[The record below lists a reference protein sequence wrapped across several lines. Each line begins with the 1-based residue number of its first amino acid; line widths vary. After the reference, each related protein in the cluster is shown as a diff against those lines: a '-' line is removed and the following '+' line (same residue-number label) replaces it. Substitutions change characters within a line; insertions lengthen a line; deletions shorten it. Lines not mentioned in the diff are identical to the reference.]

1 MKKKNI
7 FRVLGL
13 VIIGFILIVLVDS
26 VCSKYFKT
34 RPLIAKREI
43 AYYNSDDK
51 NMVPLELGIVYK
63 SLFADVYYCDTTV
76 DTYDSEYHMEREQ
89 KVIRYYL
96 KKGEKFTCK
105 SSISYYPGDK
115 GIKDY
120 VDMDNP
126 SDMEY
131 IKSIAGD
138 LYSQKLDRLYD
149 INNKMGVMIYN
160 LLGYPIDDEY
170 RDVYMFD
177 INDFSKDPVKLLIE
191 GFDMKWRSG
200 NYKSS
205 ESGNIFS
212 FYYSCGYKEYFG
224 NGGKYSMDDCMEN
237 KDTSGIYV
245 FRVKGINDYEKINF
259 YKEDNSYLE
268 EYPESYFSIQEVIND
283 TEMIIKY
290 VLTKNKQTEVDKII
304 YVKWNFITDKSE
316 EVEYE

>member
-1 MKKKNI
+1 MKKKKI

-13 VIIGFILIVLVDS
+13 VIIGFILIVLVDF

-51 NMVPLELGIVYK
+51 NMMPLELGIVYK

-170 RDVYMFD
+170 REF
-177 INDFSKDPVKLLIE
+177 ICLIL
-191 GFDMKWRSG
+191 MTLVR
-200 NYKSS
+200 
-205 ESGNIFS
+205 
-212 FYYSCGYKEYFG
+212 
-224 NGGKYSMDDCMEN
+224 
-237 KDTSGIYV
+237 
-245 FRVKGINDYEKINF
+245 
-259 YKEDNSYLE
+259 
-268 EYPESYFSIQEVIND
+268 IQ
-283 TEMIIKY
+283 
-290 VLTKNKQTEVDKII
+290 
-304 YVKWNFITDKSE
+304 
-316 EVEYE
+316 